1 MAENKAKK
9 TKTTKTGAKK
19 KSTDKKQQETH
30 EYTNMPYGEF
40 ITRYN
45 ISPDVAMR
53 MIYEGELYVV
63 RDDQNN
69 LLVPTFQFKRLGL
82 EEDD

>member
-1 MAENKAKK
+1 MAESKNQK
-9 TKTTKTGAKK
+9 TKTGTKK
-19 KSTDKKQQETH
+19 KDTNKKQPEAH
-30 EYTNMPYGEF
+30 EYANMPYGEF

-45 ISPDVAMR
+45 IPPDVAMR

-63 RDDQNN
+63 RDDKNN